1 MDSDLKEIFCVSDS
15 DCPSDTSCIYWGNPN
30 YGLSNWDNILFG
42 ILMTFEI
49 IGLEGWSDNMYQVR
63 RRHGSTVFDIYFVA
77 TVIFGSFFVMNL
89 LIAVQFDFLQRAF
102 TEIDDEKAA
111 QLLRDKEEEEE
122 NLAKGIRTKKK
133 TQF

>member
-1 MDSDLKEIFCVSDS
+1 
-15 DCPSDTSCIYWGNPN
+15 
-30 YGLSNWDNILFG
+30 
-42 ILMTFEI
+42 MTFEI

-63 RRHGSTVFDIYFVA
+63 RRHGSTVFDIYFIA

-133 TQF
+133 TQFEMFLAYTKLEGCYNRCSSWEPPRAYRDFQKKKMLPFVEHTYF